1 MRSNSRKIRQ
11 QIMQVYLLNGLEA
24 GCLIGIVILLYALEL
39 PSWFQQDYRILA
51 IVMAVVSVVV
61 GLLFGRSKWA
71 GLKRRLFRAQAG
83 HEDSF
88 DDEEFRMVDHSGTL
102 YTGGA
107 WLLYRE
113 GLDCRIY
120 YRNSIESIDPYGEH
134 GGKRVKVWLSV
145 KLQNRQDLE
154 VLGYEAGNPDAA
166 DLLAEWLNPVPQKKV
181 CRACGAPNDPGAKY
195 CAWCGSP
202 LD

>member
-1 MRSNSRKIRQ
+1 MSDRHRDSALCAGTAFLVSAGLPDSCDRDDGCQRCSRIAVRKIEVGG
-11 QIMQVYLLNGLEA
+11 IEA
-24 GCLIGIVILLYALEL
+24 PPL
-39 PSWFQQDYRILA
+39 P
-51 IVMAVVSVVV
+51 
-61 GLLFGRSKWA
+61 GT
-71 GLKRRLFRAQAG
+71 AG